1 MNILVNFSG
10 KNFEES
16 RLRLNA
22 SAVKFGIDKVYS
34 YDESHIRNSEFYNAH
49 QQILEAKVGA
59 GYWLW
64 KPYLIDEAMKSA
76 QEGDIIVYSD
86 AGIEIIQELS
96 PLFEICNEKSI
107 VLFRNA
113 YLRNRYLIKRDC
125 YVLMHCDE
133 KKYWN
138 GPHVDASFCLFRNN
152 QSSRKFVAEWLSWCT
167 DARILTDQPNVMG
180 KKNFWGYKFHR
191 HDQAVLSLLA
201 IRYGLELYRQPSQFG
216 NHYKVLNFRKAGE
229 RNCVS
234 QFKTGQVNFY
244 SAKPMTN
251 SPYDQLLDHHRS
263 KSEKIVSEKLTI
275 RKKLIKVFDRRLSK
289 IKKFISRQ

>member
-34 YDESHIRNSEFYNAH
+34 YDESHIRNSAFYIVNKL
-49 QQILEAKVGA
+49 ILDQPVGA

-76 QEGDIIVYSD
+76 QEGDVIVYSD
-86 AGIEIIQELS
+86 SGIEIIQELS
-96 PLFEICNEKSI
+96 PLFDICNEKSI

-125 YVLMHCDE
+125 YVLMHCNE

-152 QSSRKFVAEWLSWCT
+152 QSSRKFVSEWLSCCT
-167 DARILTDQPNVMG
+167 DARILTDLPNVMG

-234 QFKTGQVNFY
+234 QFKTEQMNFY
-244 SAKPMTN
+244 SARPMTN

-263 KSEKIVSEKLTI
+263 KAVIVTPEVITVAEKVKNII
-275 RKKLIKVFDRRLSK
+275 NRRFTK
-289 IKKFISRQ
+289 MNKFISRQ